1 MLWAFTKLK
10 EVEELLTAV
19 DLVTSFGKSAQ
30 HLASVC
36 TLIETLPPRLPPD
49 VTFLFKG
56 SHGMVIDKIVWEF
69 GQSAAYP
76 FGLIPSF
83 FNFQWLN
90 FFSQPKII
98 YVNSIQKTYATSFS
112 R

>member
-10 EVEELLTAV
+10 EVEELLTAG

-30 HLASVC
+30 HLANVR
-36 TLIETLPPRLPPD
+36 TLIETLPPQPHPD

-56 SHGMVIDKIVWEF
+56 SCGMLIEKIVWEF

-76 FGLIPSF
+76 L
-83 FNFQWLN
+83 
-90 FFSQPKII
+90 
-98 YVNSIQKTYATSFS
+98 A
-112 R
+112 